1 MRPAS
6 TARLASALMQLGTAM
21 CLLPVVAVVLLR
33 TGALLPLLPW
43 GAGVAVLGMAIGLSA
58 RD

>member
-6 TARLASALMQLGTAM
+6 TDRLASPLMQLGTAL
-21 CLLPVVAVVLLR
+21 CLLPIVAVVVLH
-33 TGALLPLLPW
+33 TGALPPLLPW
-43 GAGVAVLGMAIGLSA
+43 GAGVAVLGIVLGLSA

>member
-1 MRPAS
+1 
-6 TARLASALMQLGTAM
+6 MQLGTAL
-21 CLLPVVAVVLLR
+21 CLLPVVAVMLLR

-43 GAGVAVLGMAIGLSA
+43 GAGITVLGMAIGLSV

>member
-6 TARLASALMQLGTAM
+6 TARPASALMQWGTAL

-43 GAGVAVLGMAIGLSA
+43 GAGIAVLGMVIGLSA

>member
-33 TGALLPLLPW
+33 TGALLPLL
-43 GAGVAVLGMAIGLSA
+43 
-58 RD
+58 

>member
-6 TARLASALMQLGTAM
+6 TVRLASALMQLGTAL
-21 CLLPVVAVVLLR
+21 CLLPVVAVLLLR
-33 TGALLPLLPW
+33 TGSLLPLLPW
-43 GAGVAVLGMAIGLSA
+43 GAGVAVLGIVLGLSA